1 MNMISTGAFLNEMDT
16 SEKQNDLVKKLVGA
30 WEKKN
35 AKVARAGGV
44 SLMALS
50 LAACGSDDTTT
61 TSTSTSTTTTT
72 TTTTTTP
79 AGQTITLTTGIDAGT
94 GGAGDD
100 TVSGARVD
108 TIQTWNSGDSVAA
121 GAGTDTMAAVI
132 TASVT
137 PSAGAITGV
146 EDLSISNVNAAAATD
161 LTVTFSTATVTGI
174 SGVTNVT
181 NLASS
186 DGITFAR
193 LVDAASIT
201 LNNTAA
207 ATTVTYADSVL
218 AGTADSI
225 TLNVNA
231 ATGTINIGNATSGA
245 GTGIETLVINAT
257 GAASQFSAVNLDA
270 SATTVTVTGSAA
282 LDINAA
288 AAFASVGT
296 FDASAAT
303 GDIDV
308 TFLADGVTGTTNTK
322 TITTGVGADE
332 IDVSN
337 IAAGTVGAVS
347 VDAGAGNDS
356 VTIGAQG
363 ASDYTIDGG
372 AGTDTLSMSGDT
384 AATTHYGVKNFEAL
398 TVTTAIAA
406 NATNTIN
413 MALLPVTNTITS
425 VYANVTTGDDDGGD
439 DETVSFTN
447 VGSAVT
453 TLKLGALDADD
464 LNVTVDRLVD
474 GSADTLTVAPQ
485 VASTQQTLNVADEE
499 TVTIDST
506 LGTFTANNMTM
517 TDATSVTVSG
527 ANNVA
532 MGTVTG
538 AKIATLDL
546 SGLTGAATFS
556 GVFTSSN
563 VVMTV
568 TGSSATTYTGGITVT
583 GGTANDSITGSYDGD
598 TLTGGA
604 GNDTIDGGAGADSI
618 TGGAGADTL
627 TGGAG
632 VDIFNLVTSGGGVD
646 TITDFTANSTGG
658 TSDDR
663 IAINITGA
671 SAGDATA
678 VEDIT
683 GATLIDDG
691 DVIVLSGTNLIDLSG
706 NAAADKTAILAGG
719 GNALTQDAS
728 SESLLIFKADDDG
741 DGTADSVKI
750 YLLVTGA
757 GNTVIDTTTHLA
769 TLSGY
774 STTADLA
781 GDFAAGDF
789 DF

>member
-1 MNMISTGAFLNEMDT
+1 MNMISTGAFLNEMDS
-16 SEKQNDLVKKLVGA
+16 SEKQSNLVKKLVGA

-50 LAACGSDDTTT
+50 LAACGSDDATTT
-61 TSTSTSTTTTT
+61 STSTSTSTTTTT
-72 TTTTTTP
+72 TTTV
-79 AGQTITLTTGIDAGT
+79 AAQTITLTTGIDAGT

-108 TIQTWNSGDSVAA
+108 TIQTWNSGDTVAA
-121 GAGTDTMAAVI
+121 GAGTDSMAAVI

-137 PSAGAITGV
+137 PGAGAVTGV
-146 EDLSISNVNAAAATD
+146 EDISISNVNAATAGD

-193 LVDAASIT
+193 LVDAASVT

-207 ATTVTYADSVL
+207 ATTVTYADTVL

-231 ATGTINIGNATSGA
+231 ATGTVNIGNATTGA

-257 GAASQFSAVNLDA
+257 GATSQFSAVNLDA
-270 SATTVTVTGSAA
+270 SATTVTVTGTAS
-282 LDINAA
+282 LDVNAA

-296 FDASAAT
+296 FDASGST
-303 GDIDV
+303 GEVDV
-308 TFLADGVTGTTNTK
+308 TFLANGVTGTTNTK
-322 TITTGVGADE
+322 TITTGDGADE
-332 IDVSN
+332 VDVSA
-337 IAAGTVGAVS
+337 IVATTVGAVS
-347 VDAGAGNDS
+347 VDTGAGNDS
-356 VTIGAQG
+356 ITLGAQG

-372 AGTDTLSMSGDT
+372 AGTDTISISGDT
-384 AATTHYGVKNFEAL
+384 AATTHYGVKNFESL

-406 NATNTIN
+406 NATNTVN
-413 MALLPVTNTITS
+413 MALLPVTNTIATI
-425 VYANVTTGDDDGGD
+425 YANVTTADSDGGD

-453 TLKLGALDADD
+453 TLNIGALDTDD
-464 LNVTVDRLVD
+464 LNVTFARLVD
-474 GSADTLTVAPQ
+474 GTADSLTVATQ
-485 VASTQQTLNVADEE
+485 ATSAQSTLSIADEE

-506 LGTFTANNMTM
+506 LGTFTAADMTM

-563 VVMTV
+563 VVLTV

-583 GGTANDSITGSYDGD
+583 GGTANDIITGSYDGD

-604 GNDTIDGGAGADSI
+604 GNDTLSGGAGADSI

-663 IAINITGA
+663 LSLNILVGA
-671 SAGDATA
+671 NADATN
-678 VEDIT
+678 VHDIT

-691 DVIVLSGTNLIDLSG
+691 DVVVLSASNLIDLSG
-706 NAAADKTAILAGG
+706 NAAADLTAIKAGG

-728 SESLLIFKADDDG
+728 GDSILIFKADDDG

-750 YLLVTGA
+750 YMLTTAA
-757 GNTVIDTTTHLA
+757 GNTVIDTATHLA

-781 GDFAAGDF
+781 GDFAVGDF
-789 DF
+789 DL

>member
-1 MNMISTGAFLNEMDT
+1 MNKISTGAFLNEMDT
-16 SEKQNDLVKKLVGA
+16 SEKQDNLVKKLVGA

-50 LAACGSDDTTT
+50 LAACGSDDDTTT

-79 AGQTITLTTGIDAGT
+79 AAQTITLTTGIDAGT

-100 TVSGARVD
+100 TISGARVD
-108 TIQTWNSGDSVAA
+108 TIQTWNSGDTVAA

-132 TASVT
+132 TANVT

-146 EDLSISNVNAAAATD
+146 EDLSISNVNAAGATD

-193 LVDAASIT
+193 LVDAASVT

-231 ATGTINIGNATSGA
+231 ATGTINIGNATTGA

-296 FDASAAT
+296 FDASAST

-332 IDVSN
+332 IDISN

-356 VTIGAQG
+356 VTMGAQG

-372 AGTDTLSMSGDT
+372 DGTDTLSIAADT

-398 TVTTAIAA
+398 TVATAVAA

-425 VYANVTTGDDDGGD
+425 VYANVSTTDSDGGD
-439 DETVSFTN
+439 DETVTFTN

-453 TLKLGALDADD
+453 TLKLGALDTDD
-464 LNVTVDRLVD
+464 LNVTFDRLVD
-474 GSADTLTVAPQ
+474 GSADSLTVATQ
-485 VASTQQTLNVADEE
+485 AASAQSTLNVADEE

-506 LGTFTANNMTM
+506 LGTFTAADMTM

-568 TGSSATTYTGGITVT
+568 TGNSATTYTGGITVT
-583 GGTANDSITGSYDGD
+583 GGTANDNLTGSNDGD
-598 TLTGGA
+598 VLTGGS
-604 GNDTIDGGAGADSI
+604 GNDTINGGAGADTI
-618 TGGAGADTL
+618 TGGAGADTI
-627 TGGAG
+627 TGGTG
-632 VDIFNLVTSGGGVD
+632 VDIFTLGAGID

-658 TSDDR
+658 SSDDR
-663 IAINITGA
+663 IALDILAGA
-671 SAGDATA
+671 GADATA
-678 VEDIT
+678 VHDIT

-691 DVIVLSGTNLIDLSG
+691 DVVVLSGTNLIDLSG
-706 NAAADKTAILAGG
+706 NAAADLTAILAGG
-719 GNALTQDAS
+719 GNALTQDS
-728 SESLLIFKADDDG
+728 SSDSILIFKADDDG
-741 DGTADSVKI
+741 DGTADSVKV
-750 YLLVTGA
+750 YQLTTAA
-757 GNTVIDTTTHLA
+757 GNTVIDTATHLA

-781 GDFAAGDF
+781 GDFAAADF
-789 DF
+789 DL